1 MRFSF
6 WPSAS
11 QPWDAVLEPCRH
23 AEANGWDGLW
33 IADHFM
39 PFAGDVDEPMLEAW
53 STLTALAVAVPRV
66 RLGTLVCGNTYRH
79 PAVLAN
85 QAATADVVAGGG
97 RVVLGVGAGWQEN
110 EHTAYGIE
118 LGSVGWRLDRF
129 EEACEVLRS
138 LLDER
143 RTDFTGEHYT
153 MTDAP
158 MEPKSGGDAPMP
170 LLIGGGGEKRTLR
183 ITARFADEWNVWGDP
198 EIMRHK
204 NGVLDAHCEDLGRD
218 PSEIE
223 RSAVALLFLS
233 DDDDWL
239 TKIRERDVGRPA
251 IIGTP
256 AELVETVGEYV
267 EAGVDELIV
276 PDFTLRGGQQRLD
289 TMDRFLTEVAAE
301 FR

>member
-23 AEANGWDGLW
+23 AEATGWDGLW